1 MTSGSGTEKIHDFSI
16 TTVAGL
22 ENAVLESLRSQFA
35 DATGFETESGRRNGR
50 VFFRY
55 TRSPAK
61 LTTVRSA
68 LSTAGVVA
76 RFRGVTVGAPGLDR
90 ICERLRRVDLS
101 AARNLV
107 RACHPETDVDHY
119 QLACT
124 LSGSHRFTRRDME
137 ERVRA
142 ILAGEHAL
150 RPAGKEAGLRLRLR
164 IAGSRALFCVQVG
177 PRRHP
182 GGPDKGLSEAMI
194 ASLLGLLQPGPEDV
208 VLCLNCQKEGLEE
221 LSRAGA
227 GRVVAF
233 GDPAFTLHGSAFS
246 PGVLPVA
253 SAHEALPVESH
264 SASCVFDGSTGPG
277 IQERLVTFS
286 AVLAPGGVAVLPFA
300 DLRGVVAG
308 LRTARLPFE
317 ILAALPI
324 YIEGRPFKCC
334 ILERL
339 Q

>member
-1 MTSGSGTEKIHDFSI
+1 MATAPDTEKIHDFSI

-22 ENAVLESLRSQFA
+22 ENAVLESLRSQLVE
-35 DATGFETESGRRNGR
+35 ATGFATESDRRNGR

-61 LTTVRSA
+61 LTAVRSA

-90 ICERLRRVDLS
+90 LCERLRRVDLS

-124 LSGSHRFTRRDME
+124 LSGSHRFTRRDVE
-137 ERVRA
+137 EGVRA
-142 ILAGEHAL
+142 ILAGEHGL
-150 RPAGKEAGLRLRLR
+150 QPAGMKAGLRLRLR
-164 IAGSRALFCVQVG
+164 IVGTRALFCVQIG

-194 ASLLGLLQPGPEDV
+194 ASLMGLLQPGPEDV

-221 LSRAGA
+221 LSRAGP

-233 GDPAFTLHGSAFS
+233 GDRTFTLHGSVL
-246 PGVLPVA
+246 PGAVPVA
-253 SAHEALPVESH
+253 SAHEALPIESH
-264 SASCVFDGSTGPG
+264 SASCVIDGSTGPG
-277 IQERLVTFS
+277 IQERLETFS
-286 AVLAPGGVAVLPFA
+286 AVLAPGGVAVIPFA
-300 DLRGVVAG
+300 DLHGVVAG

-324 YIEGRPFKCC
+324 YIEGSPFKCC

>member
-1 MTSGSGTEKIHDFSI
+1 MTSGPGTEKIHDFYI

-22 ENAVLESLRSQFA
+22 ENAVLESLRSQLA
-35 DATGFETESGRRNGR
+35 GATGFETESDRRNGR

-90 ICERLRRVDLS
+90 LCERLRRVDLS

-107 RACHPETDVDHY
+107 RACHPETDVDRF

-124 LSGSHRFTRRDME
+124 LSGSHRFTRRDVE

-142 ILAGEHAL
+142 ILAAEHAL
-150 RPAGKEAGLRLRLR
+150 QPAGKETGLRLRLR
-164 IAGSRALFCVQVG
+164 IVGSQALFCVQVG

-182 GGPDKGLSEAMI
+182 GGPGKGLSEAMI
-194 ASLLGLLQPGPEDV
+194 ASLMGLLEPGPEDV

-221 LSRAGA
+221 LSRAGPR
-227 GRVVAF
+227 RVGAL
-233 GDPAFTLHGSAFS
+233 GDRTFTLQGSAL
-246 PGVLPVA
+246 PGGLPVA
-253 SAHEALPVESH
+253 PAHEALPAGSH
-264 SASCVFDGSTGPG
+264 SASCVIDGSAGPG
-277 IQERLVTFS
+277 IRERLETFS
-286 AVLAPGGVAVLPFA
+286 AVLAPGGVAVIPFA
-300 DLRGVVAG
+300 DLEGVVAG

-324 YIEGRPFKCC
+324 YIEGSPFKCC